1 MTNNEKRAAEL
12 VQEFAEGSVN
22 GIHSEDAKTLAEE
35 ITEALNAAQAE
46 GYKHGAE
53 SKWLPIESAPMNENI
68 LVAVEG
74 FSFSVMAISEGEKK
88 DGYVIWNTYGC
99 GSILNGREIT
109 QWQPLPPAPKGEE

>member
-1 MTNNEKRAAEL
+1 MTNNEKRATEL

-35 ITEALNAAQAE
+35 ITEALNAAQSE
-46 GYKHGAE
+46 GYKQGAE
-53 SKWLPIESAPMNENI
+53 SKWLPIEGAPKNENV

-74 FSFSVMAISEGEKK
+74 CGFSVMAISEGEAK

-99 GSILNGREIT
+99 GSILHGRKIT
-109 QWQPLPPAPKGEE
+109 HWTPMPPAPKGEE